1 MTPWGGMGG
10 NLALEDGY
18 ELGEAI
24 LGRGRNYHWSQGAKF
39 VHHRGLDAAVERFE
53 TAMFPR
59 AEKEADRTEKNL
71 ELFRSE
77 GAAQKI
83 FGFIKSMGF

>member
-1 MTPWGGMGG
+1 MGG
-10 NLALEDGY
+10 NLAMEDGY

-24 LGRGRNYHWSQGAKF
+24 LIQGRMRHWSKGAKF
-39 VHHRGLDAAVERFE
+39 VNHRTFDAAVKGFE

-59 AEKEADRTEKNL
+59 AEKEADRTKSNL

-77 GAAQKI
+77 GAAQTILDLVKMT
-83 FGFIKSMGF
+83 SL